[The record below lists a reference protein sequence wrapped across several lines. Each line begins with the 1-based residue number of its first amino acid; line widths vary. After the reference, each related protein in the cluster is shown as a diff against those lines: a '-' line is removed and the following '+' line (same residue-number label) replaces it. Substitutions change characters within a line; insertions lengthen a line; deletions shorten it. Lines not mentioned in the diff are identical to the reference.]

1 MQNKESQ
8 NQETTTLTF
17 TKTKPPEWLLAFW
30 KEIDDKTF
38 GKGFD
43 CFAEDATSRL
53 GVAQWNG
60 REVIRENLRAFIDTG
75 SPPFTTSPNI
85 GTED

>member
-38 GKGFD
+38 G
-43 CFAEDATSRL
+43 
-53 GVAQWNG
+53 
-60 REVIRENLRAFIDTG
+60 
-75 SPPFTTSPNI
+75 
-85 GTED
+85 